1 MRRTKIV
8 CTIGPSIDSEDLIE
22 KLICEGMDVARLNL
36 SHGTREEHL
45 RRLKMIRAV
54 SARMNRNVGLLF
66 DTRGPEV
73 RTGNLAE
80 EMVLLEDGADIV
92 LTTENIIGNKD
103 RLSVTYPELHQDL
116 KAGCTILIDDGLII
130 LEVLEIEGRD
140 IKCRILHGGELR
152 SYKGLNTPGT
162 RINLPAIG
170 EEDRIDIELA
180 LEQDVSF
187 LAASFTRSAEDIVE
201 IRRLIEDRD
210 GNMMIIAKIE
220 SREGVEKFDTILEI
234 SDGIM
239 VARGDLG
246 VEIPTEEVP
255 LLQKQFIR
263 KCNRL
268 GKPVITATQM
278 LDSMIRNPRPTRAE
292 ASDVANAIFDGTD
305 AVMLSGETAIGR
317 FPLEAVKTMSRIAV
331 HTESGLGFKR
341 ILEDMRPTIKKT
353 VTDAISYATCHTAS
367 ELGANAII
375 TATQSGQTARMVSKY
390 KPRAP
395 IVAVSSRQDIARQL
409 TLTWGV
415 TAVVCPPVS
424 STDEMFTNAIQAA
437 MKEGLV
443 KNGDLV
449 VITAGV
455 PVGVAGTTNLL
466 RVETVGEIIAKGT
479 GVGKTAATGKAM
491 VVKST
496 ADLAKVEQGQV
507 LIASGTDI
515 DYMEAI
521 KDAAAI
527 ITEEGGL
534 TSHAAIVAVSLSKP
548 AVVGVDKATTLFKSG
563 ETITVDAIRGLIYR
577 GRANVL

>member
-140 IKCRILHGGELR
+140 IKCRVLHGGELR

-201 IRRLIEDRD
+201 IRRLIEDRN